1 MTHIAAR
8 GTGGA
13 LGDQTAAHDRR
24 DGRPPSAPGPGLEAT
39 MSSAQ
44 APPASGAAR
53 RRLRKAAVVIGIW
66 TLVGLFGTQQWYLA
80 LALAGQPAPWLQL
93 LGLSL
98 SSVWIWAAFTP
109 AMLLASRRWR
119 LDRHAWRVSVP
130 AHVALAFGLAF
141 LDVVLDHVLAPWI
154 SPFPRQPLLGMFVRQ
169 LDVNLF
175 SYVAVVAIDH
185 AAGYYALYRE
195 RQLAAAHLAS
205 QLATAHLHALR
216 AQLQPHFLF
225 NTLNAVAELVYEDP
239 EAADRMVTRLA
250 ALLRRSI
257 ATLGQHEVPLRA
269 ELDFLET
276 YLDVVRLRFGARVAI
291 TVDAPPDVLDALV
304 PTFLLQP
311 LVENALRH
319 GVEPLPEGG
328 RVEVVA
334 RRHSGPGDAVGAD
347 TVEIEVR
354 DTGRGLPGGAPPS
367 EGVGLRNT
375 RDRLR
380 QLYGDAHRFT
390 VRDRP
395 GGGTVATVS
404 VPWRPAESAA

>member
-1 MTHIAAR
+1 MTHTATP
-8 GTGGA
+8 GTGGGRA
-13 LGDQTAAHDRR
+13 DQTAAR
-24 DGRPPSAPGPGLEAT
+24 DPRPWSAPGPGLAAT
-39 MSSAQ
+39 MPLDE
-44 APPASGAAR
+44 APAATGAAR
-53 RRLRKAAVVIGIW
+53 RRLRKAAVVTGVW

-93 LGLSL
+93 LTLSL

-109 AMLLASRRWR
+109 AMLFASRRWR
-119 LDRHAWRVSVP
+119 LDRRAWRVSVP

-154 SPFPRQPLLGMFVRQ
+154 SPFPQQPLLGMFVRQ

-195 RQLAAAHLAS
+195 RQLAAAQLAS

-291 TVDAPPDVLDALV
+291 TVEAPPDVLDALV

-334 RRHSGPGDAVGAD
+334 RRHSGPGSAAGVD

-380 QLYGDAHRFT
+380 QLYGDAYRFT

-395 GGGTVATVS
+395 GGGTVAAVS